1 MTAQSQ
7 NSTTKLV
14 VWRVFSQSTVPP
26 LQPSLLCG
34 TQTEKQIF
42 KCLFGSFLSNCYC
55 RMISSKEVI
64 QLVKKKNDAFS
75 KSNKVL
81 IEIASKTKSIHHL
94 LPLLID
100 VATVYTQQCSIKSKI
115 SYIHFKSKTK
125 I

>member
-1 MTAQSQ
+1 MLSLQFLHFDLPF
-7 NSTTKLV
+7 LV
-14 VWRVFSQSTVPP
+14 VCKLRN
-26 LQPSLLCG
+26 
-34 TQTEKQIF
+34 
-42 KCLFGSFLSNCYC
+42 KCLNAYLVLSYLIATLK
-55 RMISSKEVI
+55 MISSKDVP

-100 VATVYTQQCSIKSKI
+100 VASVYTQQCSIKSK
-115 SYIHFKSKTK
+115 TK